1 MRTKIR
7 RWGNSLGL
15 RIPKALAEAAAVGE
29 GSSVDLS
36 VLQGEI
42 VVRSVARRYDL
53 AELLADVGRENLH
66 SEVATGAPRGR
77 EIW

>member
-15 RIPKALAEAAAVGE
+15 RIPKALAEAAEVRE
-29 GSSVDLS
+29 GSSVELS
-36 VLQGEI
+36 VLEGEI
-42 VVRSVARRYDL
+42 VVRPATQRYEL
-53 AELLADVGRENLH
+53 AELLAEVRREHLH
-66 SEVATGAPRGR
+66 VEAATGAPRGR